1 MPHAPQNFT
10 EEQVVVI
17 FSLTLLTFSFSLDWF
32 IHSVYSVCII
42 CFLIHLTFI
51 SSLSVRLSEDG
62 PSLSTQSSSCMA
74 PYSYSP
80 PCGPGLSVSGL
91 TIINSPKRSLH
102 QFSECCKKIV
112 GPSHVDPQ
120 LGSSELCTESRYK
133 SNYPVTRSLGA
144 PPGPDF

>member
-1 MPHAPQNFT
+1 MHRLLSSPLLFLFFLFH
-10 EEQVVVI
+10 
-17 FSLTLLTFSFSLDWF
+17 FSCIDFSARRFVLHYLLF
-32 IHSVYSVCII
+32 I
-42 CFLIHLTFI
+42 IHLVFI

-62 PSLSTQSSSCMA
+62 LCLSTQSSSCMA